1 MQIAHRSCH
10 NVALWC
16 YVRRR
21 QFIYNLDMARLIVW
35 VMREYKEIDPII
47 LSVGEE
53 EEVSIHEAALAVA
66 RRHGLQGELLSR
78 LCSAL
83 SEAHANMCMHQSPF
97 SRQPWAT
104 IERLS
109 RTVGRQLTASRT
121 AIRLVSQMMTSYT
134 ICASKKCPLPS
145 LRLSDSQGKNRWQ
158 LFPFQAA

>member
-66 RRHGLQGELLSR
+66 RAMDFKVNCSLGCVQLLVKR
-78 LCSAL
+78 
-83 SEAHANMCMHQSPF
+83 MQ
-97 SRQPWAT
+97 
-104 IERLS
+104 
-109 RTVGRQLTASRT
+109 
-121 AIRLVSQMMTSYT
+121 
-134 ICASKKCPLPS
+134 ICACTSLPS
-145 LRLSDSQGKNRWQ
+145 VASHGQR
-158 LFPFQAA
+158 